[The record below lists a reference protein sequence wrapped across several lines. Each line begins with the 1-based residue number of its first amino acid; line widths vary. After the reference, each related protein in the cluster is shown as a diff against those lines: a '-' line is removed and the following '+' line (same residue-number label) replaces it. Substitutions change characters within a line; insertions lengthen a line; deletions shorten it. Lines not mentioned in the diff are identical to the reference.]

1 MANLVFLSLLL
12 FPLLILSY
20 FLLKI
25 SYSILIKPKLLE
37 KRLKLQGFK
46 GTRYKLLLG
55 DLKDVGNQMNEAWSK
70 PIGLTHAIVPRVDPF
85 THYMVQ
91 KYGKIS
97 LSWLGASPRLIIM
110 DPTLIKEVLLN
121 KQGHFHLPPLNPLVL
136 ILTKGLTTLQGEK
149 WAMHRKIINPA
160 FHLDKLKG
168 MIPTLAES
176 CAFMIEKWMKSISP
190 EGTSEIDIW
199 PEFQDLTGDIISR
212 TAFGS
217 SYEDG
222 KKILELQKELQL
234 LVIEAMGMLYIPGFR
249 FVPTKKNR
257 RRKYLDRRITSM
269 LKTIVDTK
277 ENMIRT
283 GQTREDDLLGLLLQ
297 FNNENNSLNNVNNSY
312 QMTKEDIIEECKQ
325 FYLAGHET
333 TSSLLTWTLIVLAI
347 HQDWQE
353 KARQEVLQVVR
364 DKNPDAE
371 AISHLKTVSMI
382 LNEVLRLYPPVIAL
396 YKRAYKECRIGD
408 LSIPAGVD
416 LTLPIMLINRETE
429 LWGDDAEEFKPER
442 FAEGISHACKDPTQM
457 AFMPF
462 GWGPRTCIGQN
473 FSMIEAKVAL
483 SMILKQFSFKLSP
496 AYAHAPYTVM
506 TLQPQHGAQ
515 IMFHPLN

>member
-1 MANLVFLSLLL
+1 MEKC
-12 FPLLILSY
+12 
-20 FLLKI
+20 LK
-25 SYSILIKPKLLE
+25 
-37 KRLKLQGFK
+37 RQGFK
-46 GTRYKLLLG
+46 GTHYKLLLG
-55 DLKDVGNQMNEAWSK
+55 DLKELGNQMNEAWSK
-70 PIGLTHAIVPRVDPF
+70 PISLTHDIVSRVDPF
-85 THYMVQ
+85 TRHMVQ
-91 KYGKIS
+91 QYGKIS
-97 LSWLGASPRLIIM
+97 LSWLGTSPRLIIM
-110 DPTLIKEVLLN
+110 DPTLIKDVLLN

-136 ILTKGLTTLQGEK
+136 ILTKGLTTLRGEK

-160 FHLDKLKG
+160 FHLEKLKG
-168 MIPTLAES
+168 VIPTIAES
-176 CAFMIEKWMKSISP
+176 CAFMIGKWMKSVSP

-199 PEFQDLTGDIISR
+199 PEFQELTGDIISR

-217 SYEDG
+217 SFQDG
-222 KKILELQKELQL
+222 KNILELQKELQQ

-257 RRKYLDRRITSM
+257 RRKDLDRRITSM

-283 GQTREDDLLGLLLQ
+283 GETRGDDLLGLLLQ
-297 FNNENNSLNNVNNSY
+297 FNNQNNSLNNVNNS

-333 TSSLLTWTLIVLAI
+333 TSSLLTWTLIVLSI

-364 DKNPDAE
+364 EKNPDAE
-371 AISHLKTVSMI
+371 AISHLKIVTMI

-396 YKRAYKECRIGD
+396 YKRAYKECTIGD

-416 LTLPIMLINRETE
+416 LTLPIMLINRDTE

-442 FAEGISHACKDPTQM
+442 FAEGISHACKDPSQM

-483 SMILKQFSFKLSP
+483 CMILKQFSFKLSP
-496 AYAHAPYTVM
+496 SYAHAPYTVM
-506 TLQPQHGAQ
+506 TLQPQHGAH